1 MADRIILSG
10 MEFYG
15 YHGVLPPE
23 RELGQRFVVDV
34 ELSLDLAGAGRKD
47 DPAATVDYAEVFRL
61 VEKVVGGPPR
71 KLLEKVA
78 EDIAA
83 AVTGL
88 FPVEEVLVRVKKP
101 SPPLP
106 GRLDCAAVEI
116 RRKGRVGK
124 GAGAPGG

>member
-15 YHGVLPPE
+15 YHGVLPAE

-34 ELSLDLAGAGRKD
+34 ELALDLAEAGRQD

-83 AVTGL
+83 AILGS
-88 FPVEEVLVRVKKP
+88 FPVEEVVVRVKKP
-101 SPPLP
+101 SPPLR
-106 GRLDCAAVEI
+106 GSLACAAVEI
-116 RRKGRVGK
+116 KRRRN
-124 GAGAPGG
+124 